1 MLTQLQPLTAPARC
15 GLATRRFAII
25 YGLLLF
31 CQISLLAG
39 AGSPTLAAD
48 TQPSNPLKIVRITPS
63 GEDVPPGRQIIFE
76 FNQPVVPLG
85 RMERDASEIPI
96 AMEPAVRCQWRWL
109 NPSTLG
115 CLLDEKNAMAPATRY
130 RVTVRPQ
137 LKALDGATM
146 PAEVSH
152 SFVTQRPGVSSNWF
166 KTWLAPGTPQIGIRF
181 NQPVEE
187 GSVAAHLFFRTAK
200 GARVPCVLSDDPDSV
215 KSSDYRKGLV
225 WLVTPKQELPAGQTA
240 RLVAEP
246 GIRSLEGP
254 EPSAKEIAVVDVNPF
269 PPFTFIGIQCET
281 KEGKQ
286 ITIREAGAPSSPAQQ
301 QCNPEREI
309 SLVFSS
315 PVLKEAIQ
323 PNLEIQP
330 KLTTRAGEGDPWE
343 DVYSYSQIDS
353 SRDKDEV
360 YPAPLPTVFKPYQQ
374 YQLKAPAGAI
384 KDEFNRPLKGGI
396 DMAFKT
402 SHLPPDFF
410 VFKQMSALEK
420 GLDSEAPLAV
430 TNLNKM
436 EVDFTTFTAQ
446 GIASSQKSTIETPKT
461 VDTPTVI
468 PLGVRKLLPKD
479 SGVVTGKLIPTPPA
493 PNRGPTD
500 GWFFAQVTPF
510 AVHAKLGHFNT
521 VVWITDMQTGQP
533 VSGVTVQICSDTLA
547 GFSGGR
553 QVHSEATTDGDG
565 LAMLAGTDRVDPELK
580 LLWSY
585 EPDEPRLFVR
595 CQKAGD
601 LAVLPL
607 TYEFRVDAEGAN
619 QEYIPDW
626 VRQRFGHIRSWGV
639 TAQGIYKLGDTVQ
652 YKIYVRNQNNERF
665 VAPPGIGDNSPDSYT
680 LKVIDPMDRVVYER
694 KGIHLSPFG
703 ACNGEFPLARNGAVG
718 WHRFEL
724 SASFTNETWEPVRVL
739 VSDFTPSPF
748 KVTSDLD
755 GKLFAVGDTVRV
767 TTQATLHAGGPYA
780 NAAVRINATIAAS
793 PFTPQDPKLK
803 NFEFDVL
810 EPSEEGT
817 PAAQTIYQTD
827 GALNEKGALE
837 TAFKVVETPV
847 LYGRLSVES
856 AVRDDRGKFAAARTT
871 ADYVGR
877 DRYVGL
883 LQENWVLEQ
892 GKPARLKVAVLDP
905 NGTPVAAVPV
915 AIKVEREQN
924 TASRVKEAGD
934 AFVTRYES
942 EWVEVEGRQLSSAL
956 EPIEFEFTPG
966 QPGAYRITAQIS
978 DSQDRPHATSIERW
992 AVGSGHVLWETTP
1005 GNLLNVYAEK
1015 ESYQVGETAKFLA
1028 QNPYPGARALI
1039 TVERYGVLHSWVK
1052 TFSNSTEIIEVP
1064 VQPDYLPGFYLS
1076 VLVMSPRVEKPA
1088 ENDHEDLGK
1097 PCFAM
1102 GYAQTLVE
1110 DPYKQVQLQIKPDR
1124 ETYKPGDTVT
1134 VDIQAGPRHP
1144 VENAPRTPL
1153 ELAVTV
1159 LDEAVLDLLAQGSKG
1174 FDPYLGFYSLDP
1186 LDLANF
1192 NLIMQLIG
1200 RQKLETKGASPGGGG
1215 GPDLSMRSV
1224 FKFVSYWDPS
1234 IPLDDEGKA
1243 RIQFQLPDNLTGW
1256 RVLAL
1261 AVSPDDLMGL
1271 GDANFKANQST
1282 EIRPALPN
1290 QVTAGDRFDAG
1301 FVILNRTDQDRTL
1314 DVVLQA
1320 EGPIQVSG
1328 EASADVQPMVKSTQQ
1343 VVLQPYQRTTLRLP
1357 VVTAK
1362 AGEIVF
1368 TVRAGDQEDQ
1378 DSLRAILSVQRKL
1391 APLTVAAHGS
1401 TTAARATEAVLF
1413 PADVQPDSGAMAVT
1427 LAPTLIGGLEGPFE
1441 YLRHYPY
1448 GCWEQKLT
1456 VGVAAALYNKL
1467 QPYLA
1472 DSFSW
1477 PQSKRLP
1484 AETLAVAAE
1493 YQAMGGG
1500 MTFYVPKDEYA
1511 SPYLSAFTALAF
1523 SWLRR
1528 DGIAPPRQV
1537 EARLHEYLNSLLRR
1551 DAAVDFYTDAML
1563 ATVRAVA
1570 LAALADSGKL
1580 SQADVERYAAHL
1592 PKMSLFGKAMYL
1604 QALTRFPKTAQL
1616 QQKVLQDILAHA
1628 DQTSGTL
1635 TFNESLDLRFKTLL
1649 SSPLR
1654 SNCAVLS
1661 ALLRYRQQHPDDAG
1675 LRDMIANLAKTIGQS
1690 RKSRDHW
1697 PSTQESVFALRALAD
1712 YSQAAEA
1719 EQPNMALRVA
1729 LDSTP
1734 LGEAQFTAFKDA
1746 PRVLDYAV
1754 RTEDLG
1760 RRATVAIERVGE
1772 GRLYYSTAIRC
1783 TPAQLP
1789 REAIN
1794 AGVEVHREYSVER
1807 DGKWVLLKDPA
1818 EIQGGDLVRVDL
1830 FVLLPAARYFL
1841 VVNDPVPGGLEPVN
1855 QQLATASSVDAQK
1868 AGAGFANGSFGN
1880 QFKDWLGAD
1889 SSIWSFYHKELRHNA
1904 ALFYSEYLPP
1914 GRYHL
1919 SYVAQ
1924 AVAPGEFMALPTHA
1938 EQMYEPDVF
1947 GKGVPTVFKVSGR
1960 D

>member
-1 MLTQLQPLTAPARC
+1 MLTQLPPPAVSGRKVSSS
-15 GLATRRFAII
+15 A
-25 YGLLLF
+25 GLLIIWGILL
-31 CQISLLAG
+31 CCLIGWLAG
-39 AGSPTLAAD
+39 TGSLALAAD
-48 TQPSNPLKIVRITPS
+48 SKPDNPLKIVRITPS
-63 GEDVPPGRQIIFE
+63 GEDVPAGRQIIFE

-85 RMERDASEIPI
+85 RMERDAGEIPVAI
-96 AMEPAVRCQWRWL
+96 EPTVHCQWRWL

-115 CLLDEKNAMAPATRY
+115 CQLDAKNALAPATRY

-137 LKALDGATM
+137 LRSLEGAAM
-146 PAEVSH
+146 AAEVSH
-152 SFVTQRPGVSSNWF
+152 SFVTQRPRIASNWF

-181 NQPVEE
+181 DQPVAED
-187 GSVAAHLFFRTAK
+187 SVAAHLFFQTAR
-200 GARVPCVLSDDPDSV
+200 GVRMPVLLSDDPDFM
-215 KSSDYRKGLV
+215 KASDYQQGLV

-246 GIRSLEGP
+246 GIRSLVGP
-254 EPSAKEIAVVDVNPF
+254 EPSAQLVAVVDVNPF
-269 PPFTFIGIQCET
+269 PAFTFIGIQCET

-286 ITIREAGAPSSPAQQ
+286 ITLREAAAPASAAQQ

-315 PVLKEAIQ
+315 PVLKEALQ
-323 PNLEIQP
+323 PHLEIQP
-330 KLTTRAGEGDPWE
+330 KLMSRAAEADPWE
-343 DVYSYSQIDS
+343 DVYSYSQIAS

-360 YPAPLPTVFKPYQQ
+360 YPASLPTLFKPFQQ
-374 YQLKAPAGAI
+374 YQLKAAPGAI

-396 DMAFKT
+396 NMTFKT

-410 VFKQMSALEK
+410 LFKQMSALEK
-420 GLDSEAPLAV
+420 GLDSEVPLAV
-430 TNLNKM
+430 TNLSKM

-446 GIASSQKSTIETPKT
+446 GLAASQKSTIDTPKT
-461 VDTPTVI
+461 IDTPTVI
-468 PLGVRKLLPKD
+468 PLGVRKLLQQD
-479 SGVVTGKLIPTPPA
+479 SGVVTGKLKPSPPA

-521 VVWITDMQTGQP
+521 IVWITDMRSGQP
-533 VSGVTVQICSDTLA
+533 VAGVTVQVCTDTLA

-553 QVHSEATTDGDG
+553 QVLSAGTTDGNG
-565 LAMLAGTDRVDPELK
+565 LAMLAGTDTVDPELK
-580 LLWSY
+580 RVWAY
-585 EPDEPRLFVR
+585 EPDEPRLLVR
-595 CQKAGD
+595 CQKGED

-626 VRQRFGHIRSWGV
+626 IRQRFGHIRSWGV

-652 YKIYVRNQNNERF
+652 YKIYVRNQNNDRF

-680 LKVIDPMDRVVYER
+680 LKVIDPMDKVVHER

-703 ACNGEFPLARNGAVG
+703 ACDGEFPLARNGAVG

-724 SASFTNETWEPVRVL
+724 SASFSNETWEPLRVL

-748 KVTSDLD
+748 KVTSDLN
-755 GKLFAVGDTVRV
+755 GKQFAVGDTVRV

-780 NAAVRINATIAAS
+780 DAAVRINASVEAR
-793 PFTPQDPKLK
+793 PFTPPDPKLK
-803 NFEFDVL
+803 NFEFDVVP
-810 EPSEEGT
+810 PSEDGT
-817 PAAQTIYQTD
+817 PAPQTLYQTD
-827 GALNEKGALE
+827 GTLNAKGLLE
-837 TAFKVVETPV
+837 TEFKVVETPV
-847 LYGRLSVES
+847 LYGRLTVES
-856 AVRDDRGKFAAARTT
+856 AVRDDRGKFIAGRTT

-892 GKPARLKVAVLDP
+892 GKPAKMRVAVLDS
-905 NGTPVAAVPV
+905 NGAPVASVPV
-915 AIKVEREQN
+915 AIKVEREQT
-924 TASRVKEAGD
+924 TAARVKEAGD
-934 AFVTRYES
+934 AYVTRYQS
-942 EWVEVEGRQLSSAL
+942 EWIEVEDRRLNSAL
-956 EPIEFEFTPG
+956 EPVEVEFTPA
-966 QPGAYRITAQIS
+966 QPGAYRITAAIS
-978 DSQDRPHATSIERW
+978 DNQNRPHATRIERW

-1015 ESYQVGETAKFLA
+1015 ESYSVGETARFLA

-1039 TVERYGVLHSWVK
+1039 TVERYGVLQSWVK
-1052 TFSNSTEIIEVP
+1052 TFNNSTEIIEIP
-1064 VQPDYLPGFYLS
+1064 IQPDYLPGFYLS
-1076 VLVMSPRVEKPA
+1076 VLVMAPRVEKPA
-1088 ENDHEDLGK
+1088 ENEHEDLGK

-1102 GYAQTLVE
+1102 GYVQTLVE
-1110 DPYKQVQLQIKPDR
+1110 DPYKQVQLQIKSDK

-1134 VDIQAGPRHP
+1134 LDIQAGPRHP
-1144 VENAPRTPL
+1144 VENASRPPL

-1159 LDEAVLDLLAQGSKG
+1159 LDEAVLDLLAQGRKG

-1215 GPDLSMRSV
+1215 GPDLSMRSL
-1224 FKFVSYWDPS
+1224 FKFVSFWDPS
-1234 IPLDDEGKA
+1234 IPLDGEGKA

-1271 GDANFKANQST
+1271 GDADFKVNQST

-1301 FVILNRTDQDRTL
+1301 FVILNRTEQTRTL
-1314 DVVLQA
+1314 EVVLQA

-1328 EASADVQPMVKSTQQ
+1328 ETSAAVQPLVKSTQQ
-1343 VVLQPYQRTTLRLP
+1343 VVLQAYQRTTLRLP
-1357 VVTAK
+1357 IVTAK

-1368 TVRAGDQEDQ
+1368 AVRAGDQQDQ
-1378 DSLRAILSVQRKL
+1378 DRLRTTLTVHRQL
-1391 APLTVAAHGS
+1391 APQTVAAHGS
-1401 TTAARATEAVLF
+1401 TTDARASEALLF
-1413 PADVQPDSGAMAVT
+1413 PAEMQPDTNLMTVT
-1427 LAPTLIGGLEGPFE
+1427 LAPTLLGGLEGSFD
-1441 YLRHYPY
+1441 YLQHYPY
-1448 GCWEQKLT
+1448 SCWEQKLT
-1456 VGVAAALYNKL
+1456 IGVAAALYNKL

-1472 DSFSW
+1472 DSFAW
-1477 PQSKRLP
+1477 PENTRLP
-1484 AETLAVAAE
+1484 AQTLALAAE
-1493 YQAMGGG
+1493 YQAPGGG
-1500 MTFYVPKDEYA
+1500 MTFYTPKDEYA

-1528 DGIAPPRQV
+1528 DGIAPPPQV
-1537 EARLHEYLNSLLRR
+1537 EARLQDYLHSLLRR
-1551 DAAVDFYTDAML
+1551 DAPADFYTDAMM

-1580 SQADVERYAAHL
+1580 SQAEVERYAGHL
-1592 PKMSLFGKAMYL
+1592 PKMSLFGKALYL

-1628 DQTSGTL
+1628 DQTSGGL

-1661 ALLRYRQQHPDDAG
+1661 ALLKYRQEHPGDAG
-1675 LRDMIANLAKTIGQS
+1675 LADMIANLAKTIGQS
-1690 RKSRDHW
+1690 RKGRDHW

-1712 YSQAAEA
+1712 YSQAAET
-1719 EQPNMALRVA
+1719 EKPNLTLRVA

-1734 LGEAQFTAFKDA
+1734 IGEARFTAFRDA
-1746 PRVLDYAV
+1746 PRVFDYAV
-1754 RTEDLG
+1754 RAEDLG
-1760 RRATVAIERVGE
+1760 RRATVAIERTGE
-1772 GRLYYSTAIRC
+1772 GRLYYSTALRY
-1783 TPAQLP
+1783 TPAQVP
-1789 REAIN
+1789 KEAIN

-1807 DGKWVLLKDPA
+1807 DGKWVLLRNPA
-1818 EIQGGDLVRVDL
+1818 EIQTGDLVRVDL

-1868 AGAGFANGSFGN
+1868 AGAGFAEGSFGN
-1880 QFKDWLGAD
+1880 QFKGWLAAD
-1889 SSIWSFYHKELRHNA
+1889 SSIWSFYHRELRHNA
-1904 ALFYSEYLPP
+1904 ALFYSEYLAP

-1924 AVAPGEFMALPTHA
+1924 AISPGEFVALPTHA
-1938 EQMYEPDVF
+1938 EEMYAPEVF
-1947 GKGVPTVFKVSGR
+1947 GKGVPAAFNVSGR